1 MQLFWSIASFIL
13 NIPHILDIVIGIFLI
28 LGIIRGAVRGI
39 WRSMWRF
46 FFVLVVLDVFYLLF
60 LESMALYINYGFWSS
75 TGFTI
80 RITLEGTVFQLSS
93 MDDVFRQIVAYSNAN
108 GYIPADSPFL
118 NNAYLAG
125 FSMGVCKAL
134 SWAFILFFTHF
145 FGWIFSSIL
154 YLFPI
159 RLLASP
165 QSREHK
171 LRPLGALFG
180 LMTSAIYVI
189 CFGSILSPLH
199 SAFHAMDTNEYYPY
213 FFNEYSMKLGEVIDP
228 NESFF
233 IGWVGYDDKSGGFL
247 PDLFTFTVTEGDHTT
262 VYYVDEEIDNF
273 VDDTEAQSSG
283 LVVPPEGPQGNNTFN
298 KVNLEFVV
306 NESFL

>member
-1 MQLFWSIASFIL
+1 MQFFWSAIGFIL

-28 LGIIRGAVRGI
+28 LGIIRGAMRGI
-39 WRSMWRF
+39 WRAMWRF
-46 FFVLVVLDVFYLLF
+46 FFVLVILDVFYLLF
-60 LESMALYINYGFWSS
+60 LEPMALYLNYGFWSS

-80 RITLEGTVFQLSS
+80 QITLEGTVFHLSS
-93 MDDVFRQIVAYSNAN
+93 MDDVFRQIVAYSSAN
-108 GYIPADSPFL
+108 GFIPSDSPFL
-118 NNAYLAG
+118 DNAYLAG

-145 FGWIFSSIL
+145 FGWIFSSLL

-180 LMTSAIYVI
+180 LLTSALYVV
-189 CFGSILSPLH
+189 CFGTILSPLH
-199 SAFHAMDTNEYYPY
+199 SAFHAMDSNEYYPY

-228 NESFF
+228 NDSFF
-233 IGWVGYDDKSGGFL
+233 LGWIGYNDKSGGIL
-247 PDLFTFTVTEGDHTT
+247 PDLFSFTVTIGDQTT

-273 VDDTEAQSSG
+273 IDDTEAQNSG
-283 LVVPPEGPQGNNTFN
+283 LAVPTDEPQSEITFN
-298 KVNLEFVV
+298 KADLDFVV
-306 NESFL
+306 DFSFL

>member
-1 MQLFWSIASFIL
+1 MQFFWSAVGFIL

-28 LGIIRGAVRGI
+28 LGIIRGATRGI
-39 WRSMWRF
+39 WRAMWRF
-46 FFVLVVLDVFYLLF
+46 FFVLVILDVFYLLF
-60 LESMALYINYGFWSS
+60 LEPMALYVNYGFWSS

-80 RITLEGTVFQLSS
+80 RITLEGNVFHLSS

-108 GYIPADSPFL
+108 GFIPSDSPFL
-118 NNAYLAG
+118 DNAYLAG

-145 FGWIFSSIL
+145 FGWIFSALL

-180 LMTSAIYVI
+180 LLTSALYVI
-189 CFGSILSPLH
+189 CFGTILSPLH
-199 SAFHAMDTNEYYPY
+199 SAFQAMDTNEYYPY

-228 NESFF
+228 NDSFF
-233 IGWVGYDDKSGGFL
+233 LGWVGFDDKPGGIL
-247 PDLFTFTVTEGDHTT
+247 PDLFSFTVTVGDHTT
-262 VYYVDEEIDNF
+262 VYYVDAEIDNF
-273 VDDTEAQSSG
+273 IDDTEAQNSG
-283 LVVPPEGPQGNNTFN
+283 LVVPTDGPQDEITFN
-298 KVNLEFVV
+298 KAALEFVV
-306 NESFL
+306 DFSFL